1 MILLD
6 TNVLSALMQERP
18 DRKVVDWLDGEPRSS
33 IWTTSVTILEVQ
45 FGLEILAA
53 GRKRAR
59 LIETFDALLEKMSRR
74 IVAFDSEAAPLAG
87 VLMATRQKKGRPQDL
102 RDTMIAAIALAHRAA
117 LATRNTSRFGDA
129 GVRLINPWA

>member
-117 LATRNTSRFGDA
+117 LATRNTSHFEDA